1 MPIVRRAIKNSR
13 PHLALPREECV
24 TPTARSHVA
33 EGVSSYPLISDTS
46 TPPDD
51 GDEKD
56 ASSATD
62 GCATR
67 WFADPFYTVAET
79 QRLLRCSHAS
89 VYRWIGRGKIV
100 AVKLEGKTPRNRR
113 ELKTARCRTAQ
124 GRHSVYI
131 SSTEKH

>member
-33 EGVSSYPLISDTS
+33 EGVSSYPLISNTS
-46 TPPDD
+46 TPPGD
-51 GDEKD
+51 GDDID

-100 AVKLEGKTPRNRR
+100 AVKLEGKTLVTGESLRRLAAELPKADIRFTSPPRRN
-113 ELKTARCRTAQ
+113 T
-124 GRHSVYI
+124 
-131 SSTEKH
+131 